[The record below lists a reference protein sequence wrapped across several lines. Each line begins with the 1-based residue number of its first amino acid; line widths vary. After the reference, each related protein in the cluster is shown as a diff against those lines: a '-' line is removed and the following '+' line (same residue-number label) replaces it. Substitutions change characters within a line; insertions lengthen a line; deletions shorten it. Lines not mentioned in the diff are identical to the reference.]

1 MGYTYQGDAILNV
14 SLTVDTPKPLDTR
27 SVVNNISELYN
38 LPAKTAYPGMTVA
51 NIDNGNIYMLVD
63 KSKINE
69 KAGWKA
75 SYESIQIITCTQ
87 EDYDEWSA
95 NTTEDFKPIDES
107 KTYLHAETYYY
118 IYEDDQG
125 QYYLSSAWGKDMEA
139 RVNSKASSD
148 SVAALMLK
156 VDADIKNLAD
166 NYTTTETLL
175 VTYATIESIKEMF
188 NLEDPESYISKLI
201 ADYYTKTEIDDK
213 FVTKESLR
221 GENAEGEEDDFI
233 FVTQTQYAKDQ
244 EAIQEELDKTL
255 KVDGEGS
262 LDSITVGQIK
272 SPVVEGEEQLVVN
285 VKSDGLYI
293 GEDPIATE
301 SDIPVLITIEEEEYN
316 KLVEEDKIQEDA
328 YYYIYNTK
336 NPDLVYVT
344 LEQLKQSY
352 DTRFEYRAWVGQQCY
367 TKTEIDDIVKTLQQS
382 GDYVTSDQL
391 TGYYTSTQIDSKFLT
406 IEAATTTYATQQ
418 SLADL
423 ETKISEEYV
432 TKEMLKGSDT
442 EDEDFIFITQTQY
455 SSDKEAQAKEF
466 STEKLNSPN
475 ITTSE
480 ITIQKIEEKEVV
492 QEGTEEG
499 TEETVIEQEIT
510 SQVTVTTED
519 NRLCVGEDKIAYVNE
534 IPKIECITQTKYDEM
549 VESGDVQEDTY
560 YYTYDET
567 GTPKN
572 TYITL
577 EYLQTYYIP
586 KTQVQALIQ
595 EAVDKLTQRI
605 EALEKSVAELGSSSS
620 YLDQAQ
626 LNKMKLG

>member
-87 EDYDEWSA
+87 EEYDEWLA

-125 QYYLSSAWGKDMEA
+125 QYYLSSAWGKDMET

-156 VDADIKNLAD
+156 VEEDIKNLAD
-166 NYTTTETLL
+166 NYTTTDTLL
-175 VTYATIESIKEMF
+175 ATYATIASIEDMF
-188 NLEDPESYISKLI
+188 NLEDPESYVSKLI
-201 ADYYTKTEIDDK
+201 TDYYTKIEIDDK

-221 GENAEGEEDDFI
+221 GESTEGEEDDFI

-272 SPVVEGEEQLVVN
+272 SPVVEGEEQLIVN
-285 VKSDGLYI
+285 IKSDGVYI

-301 SDIPVLITIEEEEYN
+301 SDIPVLITIEEEDYN
-316 KLVEEDKIQEDA
+316 KLVEENKVQEDA

-336 NPDLVYVT
+336 NSDLVYVT

-352 DTRFEYRAWVGQQCY
+352 DTRFDYRAWVGQQCY
-367 TKTEIDDIVKTLQQS
+367 SKTEIDDIVETLQQS
-382 GDYVTSDQL
+382 GDYVTNDQL
-391 TGYYTSTQIDSKFLT
+391 TGYYTNTQIDSKFLT
-406 IEAATTTYATQQ
+406 VETAASTYATQQ
-418 SLADL
+418 SLIDL
-423 ETKISEEYV
+423 GTKISDEYV

-466 STEKLNSPN
+466 STEKLNSLN

-480 ITIQKIEEKEVV
+480 VTIQKIEEKEVV
-492 QEGTEEG
+492 QEGTEE
-499 TEETVIEQEIT
+499 TVIEQEIT
-510 SQVTVTTED
+510 SSVTVTTED

-577 EYLQTYYIP
+577 EYLQTYYVP
-586 KTQVQALIQ
+586 KTQVQTMIQ
-595 EAVDKLTQRI
+595 EAVDKLVQRI
-605 EALEKSVAELGSSSS
+605 EVLEETVAELGSSSS